1 MGNDG
6 LLPSYVALLEQEEL
20 ERRAQEARSR
30 YSCCTVCPRQCKAN
44 RSGGEKG
51 VCKVLD
57 CPIVSSAFAHFG
69 EESVLVG
76 RHGSGTIFFSE
87 CNLRCV
93 FCQNFE
99 ISHGG
104 EGREVSD
111 EVLAEIMVKLQDEGC
126 HNINL
131 VTPSHVVP
139 NILGALSIARR
150 QGLRLPIVYN
160 TSAYDSLD
168 TLRLLDR
175 VVDIY
180 MPDFKFASRELSKRF
195 LKTEDYPD
203 VAFQAIEEMHR
214 QVGDLKISEDGIAQK
229 GVLVRHLVMP
239 SHLDDTKE
247 VLKLIASISIH
258 TYINIMA
265 QFRPLGYAS
274 RYPEINRRITREE
287 ILLAYEEA
295 RRLGLYR
302 FAD

>member
-1 MGNDG
+1 MTNEG
-6 LLPSYVALLEQEEL
+6 LLPCYVALLEQEEL
-20 ERRAQEARSR
+20 DRRAQEARGR
-30 YSCCTVCPRQCKAN
+30 YSCCTLCPRQCKAN
-44 RSGGEKG
+44 RLAGEKG

-57 CPIVSSAFAHFG
+57 VAIVSSAFAHFG

-99 ISHGG
+99 VSHGG

-111 EVLAEIMVKLQDEGC
+111 DVLARIMLRLQDEGC

-168 TLRLLDR
+168 TLRLLDK

-180 MPDFKFASRELSKRF
+180 MPDFKFASKALSKRY
-195 LKTEDYPD
+195 LKAEDYPE
-203 VAFQAIEEMHR
+203 VAFQAIKEMHR
-214 QVGDLKISEDGIAQK
+214 QVGDLKVSEDGIAQK

-239 SHLDDTKE
+239 SHLEDTRE
-247 VLKLIASISIH
+247 VLRLVASISRH
-258 TYINIMA
+258 TYLNIMA
-265 QFRPLGYAS
+265 QYRPLGYAY
-274 RYPEINRRITREE
+274 RYPEINRRVTKDEV
-287 ILLAYEEA
+287 LLAYHEA
-295 RRLGLYR
+295 RKIGLYR
-302 FAD
+302 FAE

>member
-1 MGNDG
+1 MKNSGV
-6 LLPSYVALLEQEEL
+6 LPSYVALLEQEEV
-20 ERRAQEARSR
+20 ERRAKEALTL
-30 YSCCTVCPRQCKAN
+30 YSCCTLCPRSCKAN
-44 RSGGEKG
+44 RLGGEKG

-57 CPIVSSAFAHFG
+57 VAIVSSAFAHFG

-76 RHGSGTIFFSE
+76 RYGSGTIFFSE

-111 EVLAEIMVKLQDEGC
+111 EALAWIMLRLQEEGC

-139 NILGALSIARR
+139 NILNAIGIARR
-150 QGLRLPIVYN
+150 KGLRLPIVYN
-160 TSAYDSLD
+160 TSAYDSLE
-168 TLRLLDR
+168 TLKLLDK

-180 MPDFKFASRELSKRF
+180 MPDFKFASRELSKRY
-195 LKTEDYPD
+195 LKTADYPE
-203 VAFQAIEEMHR
+203 VAFQAIKEMHR
-214 QVGDLKISEDGIAQK
+214 QVGDLQVSDEGVAQR
-229 GVLVRHLVMP
+229 GLLVRHLVMP
-239 SHLDDTKE
+239 SHLDDTRQILSL
-247 VLKLIASISIH
+247 VASISKH

-265 QFRPLGYAS
+265 QYRPLGYAY

-287 ILLAYEEA
+287 VILAYEEA